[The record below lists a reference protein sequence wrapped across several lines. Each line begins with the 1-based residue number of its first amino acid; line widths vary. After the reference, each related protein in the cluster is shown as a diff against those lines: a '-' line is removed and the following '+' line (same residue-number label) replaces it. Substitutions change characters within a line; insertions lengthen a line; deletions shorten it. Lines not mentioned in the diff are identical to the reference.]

1 MPRYSP
7 LGNTRMWFVDTLID
21 VEAPTESE
29 INDDATELTGD
40 IREMSGWSTNVTRI
54 PTPDLAS
61 EFESQI
67 GGSQKVTDSSL
78 RIYLYSDTNALRD
91 LLQLRTEGF
100 IIRCDYLPGGVN
112 VSDGDL
118 VDVFP
123 VVVIGTPKTF
133 PVGDE
138 AATWEAQFAITDP
151 PQIDIAVAS

>member
-7 LGNTRMWFVDTLID
+7 LGNTRMWFVDTLSD
-21 VEAPTESE
+21 QDAPTEGE

-40 IREMSGWSTNVTRI
+40 IREMAGWSTNVTRI

-78 RIYLYSDTNALRD
+78 RIYLYSDTNPLRD
-91 LLQLRTEGF
+91 LFPLRQEGF
-100 IIRCDYLPGGVN
+100 IIRCDYKPGGV
-112 VSDGDL
+112 DIEADDL

-123 VVVIGTPKTF
+123 VVVIGGPKTF

-138 AATWEAQFAITDP
+138 AATWEAQFAITAP
-151 PQIDIAVAS
+151 PSIDVAVVS